1 MRSGANAR
9 PQLETLAAGA
19 EILVATPGRLADFVG
34 RDLVSLAAVKCL
46 VLDEADRMLDMGFE
60 PQIRRIVQQ
69 EGMPASGAVADGGG
83 GRQTLMFS
91 ATFPKEIQKLASE
104 FMTRYPARA
113 ILAQFCGAIL
123 RKSLTA
129 YPLPLTTT
137 GTSSSPSAA
146 SARPPP

>member
-1 MRSGANAR
+1 M
-9 PQLETLAAGA
+9 
-19 EILVATPGRLADFVG
+19 ATPGRLLDFLQSRVIP
-34 RDLVSLAAVKCL
+34 LHSVSFL

-104 FMTRYPARA
+104 FMTRYAARA
-113 ILAQFCGAIL
+113 ILAQFCAIL
-123 RKSLTA
+123 
-129 YPLPLTTT
+129 
-137 GTSSSPSAA
+137 
-146 SARPPP
+146 